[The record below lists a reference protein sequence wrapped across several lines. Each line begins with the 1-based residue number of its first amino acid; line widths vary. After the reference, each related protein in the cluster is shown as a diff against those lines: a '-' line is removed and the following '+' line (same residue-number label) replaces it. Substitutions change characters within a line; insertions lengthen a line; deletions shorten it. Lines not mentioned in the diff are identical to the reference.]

1 MSEERTLLARLT
13 EGVEAALVRAVDR
26 AGYPALL
33 DGAVRHALLG
43 GGKRLRPALVG
54 ACCEAAGGAARDSAA
69 AGAAVEM
76 IHAFSLVHDD
86 LPAMDD
92 DDLRRGRPTVHVA
105 FGEAAA
111 VLAGDAL
118 MSLAFETLLAADHG
132 APLARELSS
141 ATTAMIVGQ
150 VEDTLGAAGA
160 DGAGVELEGLRRIH
174 GNKTGALIRARC
186 RMGAICAGAD
196 DRTLGALTAYGEAAG
211 LAYQVIDDLVDVEQ
225 GEVAAGKRTGKDAG
239 RGKATYPGL
248 LGVEGSRAEAARLGA
263 AALEAIAG
271 FGGEAE
277 PLRRLTRLMGGR
289 DR

>member
-1 MSEERTLLARLT
+1 MTGERELLERLT
-13 EGVEAALVRAVDR
+13 DGVEATLVRAVDG

-33 DGAVRHALLG
+33 DGAVRHALLA
-43 GGKRLRPALVG
+43 GGKRLRPALAG
-54 ACCEAAGGAARDSAA
+54 ACCEAAGGAARDAAA

-118 MSLAFETLLAADHG
+118 MSLAFETLLTADHG
-132 APLARELSS
+132 ASLARELSS

-160 DGAGVELEGLRRIH
+160 DGAGVDLAGLRRIH
-174 GNKTGALIRARC
+174 GNKTGALIRASC

-225 GEVAAGKRTGKDAG
+225 GEVAAGKRTGKDAA

-263 AALEAIAG
+263 AAMEAIAG
-271 FGGEAE
+271 FGEEAE
-277 PLRRLTRLMGGR
+277 PLRRLSRLMGGR

>member
-1 MSEERTLLARLT
+1 M
-13 EGVEAALVRAVDR
+13 
-26 AGYPALL
+26 
-33 DGAVRHALLG
+33 
-43 GGKRLRPALVG
+43 G
-54 ACCEAAGGAARDSAA
+54 ACCEAAGGAARDAAA

-118 MSLAFETLLAADHG
+118 MSLAFETLLSRSRGDE
-132 APLARELSS
+132 LARELST

-150 VEDTLGAAGA
+150 VEDTLGAAGV
-160 DGAGVELEGLRRIH
+160 DGAGVGLEGLRRIH
-174 GNKTGALIRARC
+174 GNKTGALIRASC
-186 RMGAICAGAD
+186 RMGAIRAGAD
-196 DRTLGALTAYGEAAG
+196 DRALGALTAYGEAVG

-225 GEVAAGKRTGKDAG
+225 GESAAGKRTGKDAG
-239 RGKATYPGL
+239 LGKATYPGL

-271 FGGEAE
+271 FGEEAE